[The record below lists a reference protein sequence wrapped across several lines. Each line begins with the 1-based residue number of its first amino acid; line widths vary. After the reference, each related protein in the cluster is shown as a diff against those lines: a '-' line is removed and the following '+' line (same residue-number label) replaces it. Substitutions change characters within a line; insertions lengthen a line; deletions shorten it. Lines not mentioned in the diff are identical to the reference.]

1 MLYGFI
7 CLFYE
12 YVRVMVDFSSDWDG
26 CYVFFCVV
34 IVGSFVSWC
43 GWSWLIIECGLSFFK
58 ENGGECIVC

>member
-1 MLYGFI
+1 
-7 CLFYE
+7 
-12 YVRVMVDFSSDWDG
+12 MVDFSSDWDG

-43 GWSWLIIECGLSFFK
+43 GWSWLISECWLSFFK